1 MANKIQ
7 ATMSTEIALDTLQ
20 AGNSIKRLTQLVSSA
35 TSAWKAQEAQLKSAG
50 ATSCNHSNMSATEG
64 LAAEAC
70 RTAPT
75 PIEPACC
82 P

>member
-35 TSAWKAQEAQLKSAG
+35 TSAWIAQEAQL
-50 ATSCNHSNMSATEG
+50 
-64 LAAEAC
+64 
-70 RTAPT
+70 
-75 PIEPACC
+75 
-82 P
+82 